1 MLRLKDVE
9 KTYTDFSLNCS
20 LAVEPGQIIGLV
32 GRNGAGKSTTFKI
45 ALGLLSYQSG
55 EVKVFGKPLEELT
68 EEDRQ
73 RLGVS
78 LSEAGFSEYLAIQDI
93 VPMLNT
99 FYQRFQKEFFLKK
112 CTDFQLPLNKPI
124 KDFSTGMKARLK
136 ILIAISHQAS
146 LLILDEPTAGL
157 DVVAREEILSLLQE
171 YMEQDETRSILISSH
186 ISKDLEQLCDALY
199 FIDQGR
205 IILREDTDVL
215 LDEYGLL
222 KMTEEQHKKIE
233 EEYLIAVKK
242 TSFGYQGLTKQRQ
255 FYLENYPE
263 IVMEKTNVDEI
274 ILMIMGGKT
283 DEGLVY

>member
-1 MLRLKDVE
+1 MLRLKNVE
-9 KTYTDFSLNCS
+9 KKYNDFSLKCS
-20 LAVEPGQIIGLV
+20 LEVEPGQIIGLV

-45 ALGLLSYQSG
+45 ALGLLAYQAG
-55 EVKVFGKPLEELT
+55 EVEIFGKPLEELT
-68 EEDRQ
+68 EKHRQ

-78 LSEAGFSEYLAIQDI
+78 LSESGFSEYLTIQDI
-93 VPMLNT
+93 VPMLAT
-99 FYQRFQKEFFLKK
+99 FYSQFQKDFFLEK
-112 CTDFQLPLNKPI
+112 CAAFQLPLNKAI

-157 DVVAREEILSLLQE
+157 DVVAREEILRLLQE
-171 YMEQDETRSILISSH
+171 YMEQDETRAILISSH

-199 FIDQGR
+199 FINQGT

-222 KMTEEQHKKIE
+222 KMTEEQYAHIE
-233 EEYLIAVKK
+233 KDYLIAVKR

-255 FYLENYPE
+255 FYVENYPE
-263 IVMEKTNVDEI
+263 IVMEKTSVDEI
-274 ILMIMGGKT
+274 TLMIMGGLT
-283 DEGLVY
+283 DERLIY

>member
-1 MLRLKDVE
+1 MLKLKDVE
-9 KTYTDFSLNCS
+9 KKYADFSLNCS

-45 ALGLLSYQSG
+45 ALGLLSYQAG
-55 EVKVFGKPLEELT
+55 EVSLLGKPLEELT

-99 FYQRFQKEFFLKK
+99 FYRQFQKEFFLQK
-112 CTDFQLPLNKPI
+112 CADFQLPLKKAI

-136 ILIAISHQAS
+136 ILIAVSHQAS

-199 FIDQGR
+199 FIDQGT

-222 KMTEEQHKKIE
+222 KMTEEQYEQIE
-233 EEYLIAVKK
+233 KDYVIAVKK
-242 TSFGYQGLTKQRQ
+242 TGFGYQVLTKQRQ

-263 IVMEKTNVDEI
+263 IVLEKTSVDEI
-274 ILMIMGGKT
+274 ILMIMGGKA
-283 DEGLVY
+283 DERLVH

>member
-1 MLRLKDVE
+1 MLKLKDVE
-9 KTYTDFSLNCS
+9 KKYADFSLNCS

-45 ALGLLSYQSG
+45 ALGLLSYQAG
-55 EVKVFGKPLEELT
+55 EVSLLGKPLEELN

-99 FYQRFQKEFFLKK
+99 FYRQFQKEFFLQK
-112 CTDFQLPLNKPI
+112 CADFQLPLKKAI

-136 ILIAISHQAS
+136 ILIAVSHQAS

-199 FIDQGR
+199 FIDQGT

-222 KMTEEQHKKIE
+222 KMTEEQYEQIE
-233 EEYLIAVKK
+233 KDYLIAVKK
-242 TSFGYQGLTKQRQ
+242 TGFGYQVLTKQRQ

-263 IVMEKTNVDEI
+263 IVLEKTSVDEI
-274 ILMIMGGKT
+274 ILMIMGGKA
-283 DEGLVY
+283 DERLVH

>member
-1 MLRLKDVE
+1 MLKLKDVE
-9 KTYTDFSLNCS
+9 KKYADFSLNCS

-45 ALGLLSYQSG
+45 ALGLLSYQAG
-55 EVKVFGKPLEELT
+55 EVSLLGKPLEELN

-93 VPMLNT
+93 IPMLNT
-99 FYQRFQKEFFLKK
+99 FYRQFQKEFFLQK
-112 CTDFQLPLNKPI
+112 CADFQLPLKKAI

-136 ILIAISHQAS
+136 ILIAVSHQAS

-199 FIDQGR
+199 FIDQGT

-222 KMTEEQHKKIE
+222 KMTEEQYEQIE
-233 EEYLIAVKK
+233 KDYLIAVKK
-242 TSFGYQGLTKQRQ
+242 TGFCYQVLTKQRQ

-263 IVMEKTNVDEI
+263 IVLEKTSVDEI
-274 ILMIMGGKT
+274 ILMIMGGKA
-283 DEGLVY
+283 DERLVH